1 MQLSI
6 FNLPALR
13 RFSMGL
19 NRTRTIDRFE
29 CIQAPRNKS
38 CWWAQMDSNHR
49 PHAYQACALT
59 NWAMSPFLVE
69 INGFEPLTPCLQGR
83 CSSQLSYTPIP
94 KTTIRSS
101 VLPFPPGTLYK
112 TNAPLFFG
120 ALSLHQLKMIEEN
133 KSSLN
138 PVPVSTRILVNILLY
153 VDDSP

>member
-1 MQLSI
+1 M
-6 FNLPALR
+6 
-13 RFSMGL
+13 
-19 NRTRTIDRFE
+19 
-29 CIQAPRNKS
+29 
-38 CWWAQMDSNHR
+38 
-49 PHAYQACALT
+49 
-59 NWAMSPFLVE
+59 VE

-101 VLPFPPGTLYK
+101 VLPFPRGTLYK

-153 VDDSP
+153 IDDSP